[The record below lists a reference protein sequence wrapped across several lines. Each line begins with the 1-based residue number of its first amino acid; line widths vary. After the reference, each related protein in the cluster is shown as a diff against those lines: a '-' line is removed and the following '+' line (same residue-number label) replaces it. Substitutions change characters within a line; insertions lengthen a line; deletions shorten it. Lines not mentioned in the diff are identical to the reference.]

1 VTGTVGI
8 IGGKDRVIEDHVRA
22 AGMRPVVLLPDQLTS
37 PTQTAAP
44 PDVVIVDLRS
54 DAQPLQVLPA
64 IKRRY
69 PTMGIAIVVQ
79 SLNPTL
85 MLEAMR
91 AGVTEAISEPIT
103 QAGIEEAISHV
114 IAHHAAPVEGRV
126 FAVIGA
132 KGGIGATT
140 IAVNLA
146 EAFAKKTG
154 NVLLIDL
161 QMAAG
166 DANVLLGVEPR
177 FSIAE
182 ALENTHRLDETF
194 LRELIVRT
202 KSGLDLLAASP
213 RAIVGQVD
221 PPRIRTLI
229 DFAVRYYRVVVL
241 DVPRGDVS
249 LLESLDS
256 AAGIFVV
263 VNHELPTVRS
273 AQRLASKLRQRYGE
287 RVSVL
292 INRSDKQAEISIE
305 DIKKAVAAPI
315 RHILPS
321 DYRVALAAAN
331 KGEPIARSTQTK
343 LGASFH
349 DLVRALTAKT
359 AEAERA
365 APEAGGFFGW
375 LTPRRSA

>member
-1 VTGTVGI
+1 MTGTVGI
-8 IGGKDRVIEDHVRA
+8 IGGKDRTIEDLVRA
-22 AGMRPVVLLPDQLTS
+22 IGMRPVVLLPDQLTS
-37 PTQTAAP
+37 PASNTAP
-44 PDVVIVDLRS
+44 PDVVIVDLRGNT
-54 DAQPLQVLPA
+54 QPLQAIPT

-69 PTMGIAIVVQ
+69 PSMGVAIVVE
-79 SLNPTL
+79 SLNATT

-91 AGVTEAISEPIT
+91 AGVTEAISEPLT

-114 IAHHAAPVEGRV
+114 IAHHSAPVEGRV

-132 KGGIGATT
+132 KGGIGGTT

-146 EAFAKKTG
+146 EAFAKRTG
-154 NVLLIDL
+154 KALLIDL

-166 DANVLLGVEPR
+166 DANVLIGVEPR

-194 LRELIVRT
+194 FRELIVRT

-213 RAIVGQVD
+213 RAIVGPID

-229 DFAVRYYRVVVL
+229 DFAVRYYGIVVL

-256 AAGIFVV
+256 ASGVFVV

-273 AQRLASKLRQRYGE
+273 AQRLVSKLRQRYGD

-292 INRSDKQAEISIE
+292 VNRSDKQAEISIE
-305 DIKKAVAAPI
+305 DIKKAVGAPI

-331 KGEPIARSTQTK
+331 KGEPLARSNQTK
-343 LGASFH
+343 LAASFH

-359 AEAERA
+359 TETEAST
-365 APEAGGFFGW
+365 PDAGGFFGW

>member
-1 VTGTVGI
+1 MTGTVGI
-8 IGGKDRVIEDHVRA
+8 IGGKDRKIEDHVRA
-22 AGMRPVVLLPDQLTS
+22 AGMRPVVLVPDQLTS
-37 PTQTAAP
+37 PTQAAAP
-44 PDVVIVDLRS
+44 PDVVIVDLRG
-54 DAQPLQVLPA
+54 DTQPLQAIPT

-69 PTMGIAIVVQ
+69 PTMGIAIVVE
-79 SLNPTL
+79 SLNPTM

-91 AGVTEAISEPIT
+91 AGVTEAISEPLT
-103 QAGIEEAISHV
+103 QAGVEEAISHV
-114 IAHHAAPVEGRV
+114 IARHAAPVEGSV

-146 EAFAKKTG
+146 EAFAKRIG
-154 NVLLIDL
+154 NALLIDL

-194 LRELIVRT
+194 LRELIART

-213 RAIVGQVD
+213 RAIAGQVD

-249 LLESLDS
+249 LLDSLDS
-256 AAGIFVV
+256 ASSIFVV

-273 AQRLASKLRQRYGE
+273 AQRLVSKLRQRYGE
-287 RVSVL
+287 RVSV
-292 INRSDKQAEISIE
+292 IVNRSDKQAEISIE

-315 RHILPS
+315 RHVLPS

-331 KGEPIARSTQTK
+331 KGEPLARNNQTK
-343 LGASFH
+343 LSASFH
-349 DLVRALTAKT
+349 DLVRSLIAKT
-359 AEAERA
+359 AETDTAT
-365 APEAGGFFGW
+365 PEAGGFFGW
-375 LTPRRSA
+375 LAPRRSA